1 MAKLTLKSERQIQT
15 NILEKIIAEL
25 GLNDVNA
32 GSVLDVITQAVAQED
47 FAQYVAMAQI
57 ARLVNLDAITGD
69 DLDNKAFEYG
79 LSRKLAVKS
88 RGKINILRPASF
100 VKVSTTFFAGSA
112 APIVGDTTI
121 DVNDAS
127 SLLIGTSGTLI
138 LGRGTVNEEEVTYA
152 AAPVDNTNFWR
163 FTVSALSK
171 NHAVEETV
179 ILKQGNDEVI
189 LAGTSVR
196 VPSTG
201 TSAEI
206 LFTID
211 DDVTL
216 LAGEDRVEGVDIT
229 AVKPGTEANIPI
241 KAIEDEGAFP
251 NPPFTGARA
260 QNLAKFTIGR
270 NRQTDTELRDAIR
283 SHVQSLSRGV
293 KQAILNAIVGL
304 VDPDTAKRVVSA
316 NVILPQT
323 TAAPV
328 KAYIDDGTGFEPSF
342 VSQGFEQVVLQ
353 ATGGETRLQLDI
365 KPLVKAQVENN
376 RVEPYDMSGG
386 TKTLI
391 YTVGSQSETVTF
403 AASDFQFPDTAT
415 AEEIVA
421 AINDKATLVEAR
433 TSQGGKQL
441 VIMGKADVNENIQ
454 VTGGTANPILAFPTD
469 SKSTLFLY
477 IDDVLMSKDG
487 ETALLDSGNQSPY
500 NLSAISAGPWTL
512 TVVVDGKTANPQ
524 TITFQ
529 SSDFSDVA
537 AATVA
542 EIVKVINDQLAGAE
556 AVAVNNNTRVRLISN
571 TELSSK
577 SKVHVTGGTI
587 NDATNGLNFS
597 TVEKVGL
604 DGDYTLN
611 RELGTIELRKPLV
624 ANQTVSVASIYTRA
638 RLRATSAELYTVA
651 NGQTLVIAVDGG
663 SDQTVTFDATFAS
676 GKTAQATADYINAR
690 VLGAT
695 AIVRQVGGQNYLEIN
710 TNTYEDSGL
719 GSIEIKSSST
729 ANGSFGFP
737 VDTEEVNQRPHKA
750 SRLSGNAGPYQF
762 AEADS
767 LVLVVDN
774 DIVNNTFSITMDY
787 DSTVS
792 AVTSTTVF
800 RAAQLANI
808 FGTDDVLKDF
818 YIAFLSGANTLQG
831 TIENVTDQSGDTWR
845 LEFDALPV
853 GLNNIQVGDLVKVSG
868 LTNSSNNGFFLVT
881 GVSTSG
887 NGYIE
892 VLNEAGIGENGVAGT
907 ALMSQRRQITAYT
920 ALTGQITV
928 GSGFATIPTIGDDLI
943 VIPSTVKNLVDYIS
957 NTKITSFTLKGIVE
971 GAVNNTKLQLSSKSE
986 GSNGYIQIS
995 GGKAN
1000 DKLGF
1005 STEVFRGLQAYNY
1018 YTGLLALVHKTIYG
1032 DDQDLVSFPGIGAA
1046 GIQFQILA
1054 PTVKELSI
1062 NIDVTLQE
1070 GVSLASLEN
1079 SIKSAVS
1086 GYINNLGVGED
1097 VIIER
1102 IRAAVIAIR
1111 GVSDVVLNSPTANIA
1126 IADNELAR
1134 TRDSLMIVG

>member
-25 GLNDVNA
+25 GLNDVNS
-32 GSVLDVITQAVAQED
+32 GSVLDIITQAVAQED

-79 LSRKLAVKS
+79 LSRKQAQKA
-88 RGKINILRPASF
+88 RGKINILRPSTF

-112 APIVGDTTI
+112 APIVGDTTL

-127 SLLIGTSGTLI
+127 SVLIGTSGTLI
-138 LGRGTVNEEEVTYA
+138 LGRGTINEEEVSYVS
-152 AAPVDNTNFWR
+152 APVNNTNYWR
-163 FTVSALSK
+163 FTVSALAK

-179 ILKQGNDEVI
+179 VLKQGNDEAI

-196 VPSTG
+196 VSSTG

-211 DDVTL
+211 DDITL
-216 LAGEDRVEGVDIT
+216 LAGEDRVTNVDIT
-229 AVKPGTEANIPI
+229 AVKPGQLGNIPI
-241 KAIEDEGAFP
+241 KAIEGESAFP
-251 NPPFTGARA
+251 NPPFPGARA
-260 QNLAKFTIGR
+260 ENLSKFTIGR
-270 NRQTDTELRDAIR
+270 DRQTDDELRDAIR

-304 VDPDTAKRVVSA
+304 VDSDTAKRVVSA
-316 NVILPQT
+316 NVILPQS
-323 TAAPV
+323 AAQPV
-328 KAYIDDGTGFEPSF
+328 KVYIDDGTGFEPSF
-342 VSQGFEQVVLQ
+342 LARGFEPVVLQ

-365 KPLVKAQVENN
+365 KPEVKAQVENN
-376 RVEPYDMSGG
+376 REEPYDMSGG

-391 YTVGSQSETVTF
+391 YTVGSLSETVTF
-403 AASDFQFPDTAT
+403 AGSDFQFPDTAT

-433 TSQGGKQL
+433 TSQGGKQV
-441 VIMGKADVNENIQ
+441 VIMGKADINENIQ
-454 VTGGTANPILAFPTD
+454 VVGGTANAILAFPTD
-469 SKSTLFLY
+469 AKATLFLY
-477 IDDVLMSKDG
+477 IDDELKSKDG
-487 ETALLDSGNQSPY
+487 ETALIDSGNQSPY
-500 NLSAISAGPWTL
+500 NLAAISAGPWTL
-512 TVVVDGKTANPQ
+512 TVEVDGKTANPQ

-529 SSDFSDVA
+529 SADFSDTA

-542 EIVKVINDQLAGAE
+542 EIVAVINEQLAGAE
-556 AVAVNNNTRVRLISN
+556 AIPVNNNTRVRLISN
-571 TELSSK
+571 TELSAK
-577 SKVHVTGGTI
+577 SKIRVTGGTI
-587 NDATNGLNFS
+587 NNVTNGLNFS
-597 TVEKVGL
+597 TTLKAGI
-604 DGDYTLN
+604 DGDYTFN
-611 RELGTIELRKPLV
+611 RELGTIELKTPLLP
-624 ANQTVSVASIYTRA
+624 NQTVSVASIYTRA
-638 RLRATSAELYTVA
+638 RLRASAPELYA
-651 NGQTLVIAVDGG
+651 PSNGQTLVLAVDGG
-663 SDQTVTFDATFAS
+663 GDQTVTFDATFAS
-676 GKTAQATADYINAR
+676 GKSAQNTADYINAR

-719 GSIEIKSSST
+719 GSLEIKSSST
-729 ANGSFGFP
+729 ANGSFGFTE
-737 VDTEEVNQRPHKA
+737 DTVVVNQRPHKA

-792 AVTSTTVF
+792 AVTSTSVF
-800 RAAQLANI
+800 RAATLANI
-808 FGTDDVLKDF
+808 FSTTDVLEDF
-818 YIAFLSGANTLQG
+818 YVAFLTGPNMITG
-831 TIENVTDQSGDTWR
+831 TIENVTDQTGDTWR
-845 LEFDALPV
+845 LEFDTLPSGLASISVGDLIKIV
-853 GLNNIQVGDLVKVSG
+853 GLNE
-868 LTNSSNNGFFLVT
+868 SSNNGFFLVT
-881 GVSTSG
+881 AVNTTG
-887 NGYIE
+887 NGYVEI
-892 VLNEAGIGENGVAGT
+892 LNPSGIAENSVAGT
-907 ALMSQRRQITAYT
+907 ATMSQRRQISAYNST
-920 ALTGQITV
+920 NGQITV
-928 GSGFATIPTIGDDLI
+928 SSPFTSLPVVGNSII
-943 VIPSTVKNLVDYIS
+943 VLPSTVKNLVDYIN
-957 NTKITSFTLKGIVE
+957 NTKVTSFSLKGIVE
-971 GAVNNTKLQLSSKSE
+971 GAVNNTKLQLASKSE
-986 GSNGYIQIS
+986 GSDGYIQIS

-1000 DKLGF
+1000 DKLAF
-1005 STEVFRGLQAYNY
+1005 STDVFRGLQAYNY

-1046 GIQFQILA
+1046 GIQFQVLA
-1054 PTVKELSI
+1054 PTVKELGI

-1079 SIKSAVS
+1079 SIKSAIS

-1111 GVSDVVLNSPTANIA
+1111 GVSDVVLNSPSANIA

>member
-15 NILEKIIAEL
+15 SILEKILAEL

-32 GSVLDVITQAVAQED
+32 GSVLDIISQAVAQED

-79 LSRKLAVKS
+79 LTRKQAQKA

-100 VKVSTTFFAGSA
+100 VKVSTTFFAGSP
-112 APIVGDTTI
+112 APIIGDTTI

-152 AAPVDNTNFWR
+152 AAPVDNTNYWR

-179 ILKQGNDEVI
+179 ILKQGSDESI

-196 VPSTG
+196 VASTG

-206 LFTID
+206 LFTVD
-211 DDVTL
+211 DDTVL
-216 LAGEDRVEGVDIT
+216 LAGEDSVTGVDIT
-229 AVKPGTEANIPI
+229 AVKPGTEGNIPI
-241 KAIEDEGAFP
+241 KAIEEEFAFP
-251 NPPFTGARA
+251 NPPFSGARA
-260 QNLAKFTIGR
+260 ENLSKFTTGR
-270 NRQTDTELRDAIR
+270 NRQTDDELRDAIR

-316 NVILPQT
+316 NVILPQS
-323 TAAPV
+323 TAEPV
-328 KAYIDDGTGFEPSF
+328 KTYIDDGTGFEPSF
-342 VSQGFEQVVLQ
+342 LSRGFEQVVLR

-376 RVEPYDMSGG
+376 REEPYDMSGG

-391 YTVGSQSETVTF
+391 YTVGSLSETVTF
-403 AASDFQFPDTAT
+403 AGSDFQFADTAT

-421 AINDKATLVEAR
+421 AINDKSTLIEAR
-433 TSQGGKQL
+433 TSNGGKQL
-441 VIMGKADVNENIQ
+441 VIAAKADTNEDIQ
-454 VTGGTANPILAFPTD
+454 VTGGTSNSILAFPTD
-469 SKSTLFLY
+469 LKSTLFLY
-477 IDDVLMSKDG
+477 IDDILMSKDG

-500 NLSAISAGPWTL
+500 NLAAIGSGPWTL

-529 SSDFSDVA
+529 TSDFSDVA
-537 AATVA
+537 AATVT
-542 EIVKVINDQLAGAE
+542 EIVKVINEQLAGAE
-556 AVAVNNNTRVRLISN
+556 AAAVANNTRVRIISN

-577 SKVHVTGGTI
+577 SKVHVTGGSI

-597 TVEKVGL
+597 TIEKVGL

-638 RLRATSAELYTVA
+638 RLRATAAELYA
-651 NGQTLVIAVDGG
+651 PGNGQTLVVAVDGG
-663 SDQTVTFDATFAS
+663 ADQTVTFDVTFAS
-676 GKTAQATADYINAR
+676 GKTAADTASYINAR
-690 VLGAT
+690 LLGAT
-695 AIVRQVGGQNYLEIN
+695 AIVRQVGGQNFLEIN
-710 TNTYEDSGL
+710 TNTYETSL
-719 GSIEIKSSST
+719 GSLEIKSSST

-737 VDTEEVNQRPHKA
+737 VDTEEFNQRPHKA
-750 SRLSGNAGPYQF
+750 SRMSSIAGPYEF
-762 AEADS
+762 AEGDS
-767 LVLVVDN
+767 LVLIVDN

-787 DSTVS
+787 DSALT
-792 AVTSTTVF
+792 AVTSTSVF
-800 RAAQLANI
+800 RASQLANI
-808 FGTDDVLKDF
+808 FQTDDVLNDF
-818 YIAFLSGANTLQG
+818 YVAFLSGANTVTG
-831 TIENVTDQSGDTWR
+831 TIENVVNQGGGTWR
-845 LEFDALPV
+845 FEFDALPT
-853 GLNNIQVGDLVKVSG
+853 GLANIAAGDLIKASD
-868 LTNSSNNGFFLVT
+868 LNESSNNGFFLVT
-881 GVSTSG
+881 AVSTTG

-892 VLNEAGIGENGVAGT
+892 IYNPSGIGENAVAGT
-907 ALMSQRRQITAYT
+907 ALISQRRQITDYV
-920 ALTGQITV
+920 ALTGQMTV
-928 GSGFATIPTIGDDLI
+928 GAPFSTLPSIGDDVI
-943 VIPSTVKNLVDYIS
+943 VLPSTVKNLVDYIN
-957 NTKITSFTLKGIVE
+957 NTKITSFSLKGIVE
-971 GAVNNTKLQLSSKSE
+971 GVENNTKLQLSSKSE
-986 GSNGYIQIS
+986 GSDGYIQIS

-1000 DKLGF
+1000 EKLGF
-1005 STEVFRGLQAYNY
+1005 STDVFRGLQAYNY

-1046 GIQFQILA
+1046 GIQFQVLA
-1054 PTVKELSI
+1054 PTVKELGI

-1079 SIKSAVS
+1079 SIKSAIS

-1102 IRAAVIAIR
+1102 VRAAVINIR
-1111 GVSDVVLNSPTANIA
+1111 GVSDVVLNSPIANIA

-1134 TRDSLMIVG
+1134 TRESLMIVG